1 MNSDYHIITTGGTI
15 DSLGI
20 HSSKEYILKKQYS
33 RDNPTMMNEYSY
45 QLDPFSAD

>member
-20 HSSKEYILKKQYS
+20 DSSKEYIFGKSNIPEIIQ
-33 RDNPTMMNEYSY
+33 
-45 QLDPFSAD
+45 Q